1 MERKNLALLCAGV
14 LCFWLFALAFESAQ
28 GAGLRA
34 VKTEAPAQAAAADA
48 PAAQTAAPA
57 DSLSLP
63 CRAAVLIEPAS
74 GRVLYEKNADERVPI
89 ASITKLMTLL
99 LTFEAVHDGKLT
111 LDTPVPVSEHAYH
124 MGGSQIW
131 LEPGEQFTLD
141 EMLRAICV
149 SSANDA
155 AVAVAELVG
164 GSEPVFVEQM
174 NARAAE
180 LGLQNTSFRNACGLD
195 AEGHLSTA
203 RDVAALSC
211 YILNTCPEIL
221 HYTGIW
227 TDSLRNG
234 QTQLVNTNKLLKR
247 YSGITGLKTG
257 TTGGAGVCI
266 SASATRDGL
275 TLIAVILGAPSSAE
289 RFQAATALLDY
300 GFAAYAA
307 VPVPQLP
314 DRPLE
319 LTVKGSTEQTVPLDY
334 SALPQTVLLEKGA
347 GADLRTE
354 LTLPETLEAP
364 VERGQTVGTA
374 AVYAGETL
382 LAEAEV
388 KSAADAPR
396 LTFGGAMELLWQSL
410 LGA

>member
-1 MERKNLALLCAGV
+1 ML
-14 LCFWLFALAFESAQ
+14 
-28 GAGLRA
+28 
-34 VKTEAPAQAAAADA
+34 
-48 PAAQTAAPA
+48 
-57 DSLSLP
+57 
-63 CRAAVLIEPAS
+63 AAVLFLPVRAGAVSARRAYAVDAVS
-74 GRVLYEKNADERVPI
+74 GRVLYEKNPTERSLI
-89 ASITKLMTLL
+89 ASTTKIMTALIVCEQCNVL
-99 LTFEAVHDGKLT
+99 DRMRIPKEAVGIEGSSMYLKEGEILT
-111 LDTPVPVSEHAYH
+111 LQELLYG
-124 MGGSQIW
+124 M
-131 LEPGEQFTLD
+131 
-141 EMLRAICV
+141 ML
-149 SSANDA
+149 SSGNDA
-155 AVAVAELVG
+155 AVALAIYCG
-164 GSEPVFVEQM
+164 GTVEGFAALM
-174 NARAAE
+174 NDKARS
-180 LGLQNTSFRNACGLD
+180 LGLTGTHFENPNGLD
-195 AEGHLSTA
+195 SPGHYSTA
-203 RDVAALSC
+203 KDLGTLAAYAMENPIFYKTVSAKNVKVGERYLT
-211 YILNTCPEIL
+211 N
-221 HYTGIW
+221 H
-227 TDSLRNG
+227 
-234 QTQLVNTNKLLKR
+234 NKLLWR
-247 YSGITGLKTG
+247 VAGADGVKTG
-257 TTGGAGVCI
+257 FTKAAGRILV
-266 SASATRDGL
+266 SSATRDGL